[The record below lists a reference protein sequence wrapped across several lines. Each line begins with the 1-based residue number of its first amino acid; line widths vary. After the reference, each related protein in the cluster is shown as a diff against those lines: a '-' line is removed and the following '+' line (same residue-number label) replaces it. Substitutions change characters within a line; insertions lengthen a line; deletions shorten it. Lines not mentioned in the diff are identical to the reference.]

1 MVIGKEDANLQE
13 IVKQNIDNAMQPKQ
27 AAAAAAGGSRKKNI
41 NGQNHTNK

>member
-27 AAAAAAGGSRKKNI
+27 AAAAAAGGNRKKYKRSKS
-41 NGQNHTNK
+41 HK